1 MSCKV
6 YSMLF
11 WGKVD
16 GCFFQYFILVLF
28 HFVLTIV
35 CSKVSSQF
43 DSSSKSMLTSL
54 VTQSHAVMPLHTV
67 TPSQNVTPSS
77 VTPSARRESPIAL
90 SDFAVKA
97 TSERLKAAVEEAKMQ
112 SERYV
117 FSFLF
122 SYIVS

>member
-1 MSCKV
+1 M
-6 YSMLF
+6 
-11 WGKVD
+11 D
-16 GCFFQYFILVLF
+16 AFFNTCILVLF

-54 VTQSHAVMPLHTV
+54 VTQSHAAMPLHTV
-67 TPSQNVTPSS
+67 TTPSQNVTPSS
-77 VTPSARRESPIAL
+77 VTSSAGRESPLAS